1 MYIGTDSEHA
11 ISSPAGLLSAIGRIP
26 GTKKNPT
33 PLQNGGAIQVD
44 NVLVEWNSPVAESED
59 EFVNGIMATLNDVRQ
74 AIGMENQL
82 LFDSSYVYPM
92 EQLKH
97 KKAWEIGCESDWNA
111 WEQRVNDRVSFP
123 PGSTMRTAAAHIHT
137 SPFDSP
143 DQVFK
148 FMKFMDLYLA
158 IPSLFLDLDRQRR
171 QLYGKAG
178 AMRFKEYANGING
191 GEYRVLGSFWVKD
204 ERYIRWVYKTTRM
217 IYDNLDSLDE
227 AMLPNN
233 LQDVINNYNLH
244 AAERIIQ
251 EHNIYVP

>member
-11 ISSPAGLLSAIGRIP
+11 ILSPAGLLSAIGRIP
-26 GTKKNPT
+26 GTKKNPS
-33 PLQNGGAIQVD
+33 PLPNGGAIQVD

-59 EFVNGIMATLNDVRQ
+59 DFVNGVQFALYDVRQ
-74 AIGMENQL
+74 AIGLENKL
-82 LFDSSYVYPM
+82 LFNSSYNYQM
-92 EQLKH
+92 DQLKH

-123 PGSTMRTAAAHIHT
+123 LGSTMRTAAAHIHT

-148 FMKFMDLYLA
+148 FMKFMDLYLGTA
-158 IPSLFLDLDRQRR
+158 SLFLDFDRQRR

-178 AMRFKEYANGING
+178 AMRFKEYSNGVRG
-191 GEYRVLGSFWVKD
+191 GEYRVLGSFWVEK
-204 ERYIRWVYKTTRM
+204 EHLIRWVYKTTKM
-217 IYDNLDSLDE
+217 IYDNLDLLDE
-227 AMLPNN
+227 YMLPSN

-244 AAERIIQ
+244 QAEEIVR
-251 EHNIYVP
+251 EFNIYVP